1 MKIAVETTLFDFFVI
16 DQFKKSTFSAPN
28 TKVDTIKGC
37 INKFIEQ
44 FNVYDEQHI
53 FWQPPGKSNVRL
65 LSNTNDFGQLGNFLH
80 KKIKCNIFIGE
91 EALRK
96 YDLAICGP
104 YDKFVENSDPSVK
117 KVVNRDDVIL
127 SRKCLN
133 IISEQLSI
141 LEKSISKAQ
150 NQVLQSSEVEGKKC
164 IILPEDKPE
173 LIKFFSKFETS
184 VQLQEVYE
192 GYKVYEKLLQKF
204 DGQKKRMESFLNE
217 NTPMSGAEAI
227 KQINISEELKE
238 KGERLTTPNDPLLHV
253 EVSNKDNSLHFI
265 LYNKTNIII
274 PGNCTFEFSSQ
285 ISEVFS
291 IKMGPHEIGIKGQ
304 KELWFF
310 PSLPTPLSNYTMKV
324 VNQDGDTILVGKCA
338 DSNEITLKS
347 PLVSFSTGS
356 FQTGSFHTLQDPT
369 NVFRA
374 DALSSPD
381 ESSIMSTPFLGET
394 DEVYNSGSTLSRP
407 FTWEEI

>member
-1 MKIAVETTLFDFFVI
+1 MRLKEKNVLSCRKI
-16 DQFKKSTFSAPN
+16 
-28 TKVDTIKGC
+28 
-37 INKFIEQ
+37 
-44 FNVYDEQHI
+44 
-53 FWQPPGKSNVRL
+53 
-65 LSNTNDFGQLGNFLH
+65 
-80 KKIKCNIFIGE
+80 
-91 EALRK
+91 
-96 YDLAICGP
+96 
-104 YDKFVENSDPSVK
+104 
-117 KVVNRDDVIL
+117 
-127 SRKCLN
+127 
-133 IISEQLSI
+133 
-141 LEKSISKAQ
+141 
-150 NQVLQSSEVEGKKC
+150 NQ
-164 IILPEDKPE
+164 
-173 LIKFFSKFETS
+173 
-184 VQLQEVYE
+184 

-347 PLVSFSTGS
+347 PLASFSTGS

>member
-1 MKIAVETTLFDFFVI
+1 MK
-16 DQFKKSTFSAPN
+16 S
-28 TKVDTIKGC
+28 
-37 INKFIEQ
+37 
-44 FNVYDEQHI
+44 Y
-53 FWQPPGKSNVRL
+53 
-65 LSNTNDFGQLGNFLH
+65 
-80 KKIKCNIFIGE
+80 
-91 EALRK
+91 
-96 YDLAICGP
+96 
-104 YDKFVENSDPSVK
+104 
-117 KVVNRDDVIL
+117 
-127 SRKCLN
+127 
-133 IISEQLSI
+133 
-141 LEKSISKAQ
+141 
-150 NQVLQSSEVEGKKC
+150 
-164 IILPEDKPE
+164 
-173 LIKFFSKFETS
+173 
-184 VQLQEVYE
+184 
-192 GYKVYEKLLQKF
+192 YKNLM
-204 DGQKKRMESFLNE
+204 GKKRMESFLNE

-253 EVSNKDNSLHFI
+253 EVSNEDNSLHFI

-324 VNQDGDTILVGKCA
+324 VNQDGETILVGKCA

-347 PLVSFSTGS
+347 PLASFSTGS

>member
-16 DQFKKSTFSAPN
+16 DQFKRSTFSAPN

-96 YDLAICGP
+96 
-104 YDKFVENSDPSVK
+104 
-117 KVVNRDDVIL
+117 DDVIL

-141 LEKSISKAQ
+141 LERSISKAQ

-347 PLVSFSTGS
+347 PLASFSTGS

-394 DEVYNSGSTLSRP
+394 DEVYNSGYTLSRP